1 MFDTVA
7 YAQTDLP
14 GGSTGPGAES
24 DVYDCCDDADEK
36 IQCATGRRLV
46 GDVHVGRSEKV
57 LQRHE
62 ETRLQATSETDTETA
77 GSLRLDNAFQLQ
89 TSLTLTD
96 PTENTNDHHRFAAIM
111 QANLR

>member
-1 MFDTVA
+1 MLKL
-7 YAQTDLP
+7 TDQGAAPDRGRNLM
-14 GGSTGPGAES
+14 STIVVLAT
-24 DVYDCCDDADEK
+24 
-36 IQCATGRRLV
+36 ATGRRLV

-77 GSLRLDNAFQLQ
+77 GSLRLDNASQLQ

-96 PTENTNDHHRFAAIM
+96 PTENTNDHHRFAAIV